1 MAYQGYLLEELDV
14 VEGLKQG
21 LDVNTLIGQVLHAV
35 VPLQGLLQGGDK
47 GSQLFKIWGET
58 CFFVLGHSN

>member
-21 LDVNTLIGQVLHAV
+21 LNVDPLVSQVVHTV
-35 VPLQGLLQGGDK
+35 IPLKRLLQGGDK
-47 GSQLFKIWGET
+47 RSQLYFNT
-58 CFFVLGHSN
+58 

>member
-21 LDVNTLIGQVLHAV
+21 LNVDSLVGQVVHTVL
-35 VPLQGLLQGGDK
+35 PLQGVLQGGDK
-47 GSQLFKIWGET
+47 GSQLFMI
-58 CFFVLGHSN
+58 